1 MKVTTENTNTRE
13 VTLTIEPDADR
24 MAQAKRRAASTL
36 SRYRPVPGFRP
47 GRAPVPMVERIF
59 GADTVLQEAVHTV
72 AEELFREAVAEA
84 DLRPLSAGEME
95 VESSDP
101 IRLKVTV
108 SLVPTVELGDYRSL
122 HVDPE
127 PEATVDEA
135 LVDAEIEALRE
146 QAAIYE
152 PVDRPVMATD
162 QVVLNLKATEDDQV
176 LLEDDAYEMLVSPQD
191 EPFPFV
197 DKLLAMK
204 AGESAEADAEF
215 PEEHPRKELAGKYV
229 HLAFTVQGVREKTL
243 PEVNDELA
251 KDVSDHE
258 TLDEL
263 RQSIRDR
270 IHEEQEAARK
280 QRETEAAL
288 KALIDHATIEYPTA
302 AVDQEVDAM
311 IRNEQSRVQGY
322 GWDWAAY
329 LRLTRKTEEQLRSEI
344 RPRAEERLVRALALS
359 EFALR
364 EGLNVEPAE
373 VDAEVDRILEQY
385 GDRSEEVQESLR
397 AAVRPSVE
405 NDTLSRKTVEHL
417 VAAVAGR
424 EEFLAPEPEE
434 VKEET
439 EETPEEQGAAADQE
453 PENAAAEE
461 GADSEPAVEET
472 PDAEASPEGEE
483 PQA

>member
-135 LVDAEIEALRE
+135 QVDAEIEA
-146 QAAIYE
+146 
-152 PVDRPVMATD
+152 
-162 QVVLNLKATEDDQV
+162 
-176 LLEDDAYEMLVSPQD
+176 
-191 EPFPFV
+191 
-197 DKLLAMK
+197 
-204 AGESAEADAEF
+204 
-215 PEEHPRKELAGKYV
+215 
-229 HLAFTVQGVREKTL
+229 L

-434 VKEET
+434 VEEET